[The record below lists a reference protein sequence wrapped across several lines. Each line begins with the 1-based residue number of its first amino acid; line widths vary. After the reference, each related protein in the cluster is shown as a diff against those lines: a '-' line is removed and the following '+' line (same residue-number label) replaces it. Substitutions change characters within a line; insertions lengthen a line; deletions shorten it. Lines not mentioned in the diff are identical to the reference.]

1 MKKLF
6 LPLLL
11 ALACSAY
18 GQRGIKMISGSIDEL
33 KGETTLNFEFVYEQV
48 RIGKFADEKD
58 YIDKKK
64 DEYNKKEPGRGDK
77 WEQDW
82 KSDRPNKLEPKFIE
96 GYGEFGV
103 TAKADS
109 KYTLIFNTTFI
120 EPGYNVYVSR
130 KNASLNGIATLVLTS
145 DKSKEIA
152 KITADNIINYGNA
165 VWGYDFDTGA
175 RLEGV
180 YKSAGSSIAKFIS
193 KKLGK

>member
-11 ALACSAY
+11 ILACSAY
-18 GQRGIKMISGSIDEL
+18 GQRGIKLISGSIDEL
-33 KGETTLNFEFVYEQV
+33 KGQTTLNFEFAYDEV
-48 RIGKFADEKD
+48 RVGKFADEKD

-64 DEYNKKEPGRGDK
+64 AEYNKKEPGKGDK

-82 KSDRPNKLEPKFIE
+82 KSDRPNRLEPKFVE
-96 GYGEFGV
+96 GFGKFDI

-120 EPGYNVYVSR
+120 EPGFNVGVAR
-130 KNASLNGIATLVLTS
+130 KNASLNGIATLVLTT
-145 DKSKEIA
+145 DKTKVVA
-152 KITADNIINYGNA
+152 KITADNVINYGNA
-165 VWGYDFDTGA
+165 MWGADFDTGV

-180 YKSAGSSIAKFIS
+180 YKSAGELISKFIS
-193 KKLGK
+193 KKLEK

>member
-11 ALACSAY
+11 ALACSAF
-18 GQRGIKMISGSIDEL
+18 GQRGIKLISGSVDEL
-33 KGETTLNFEFVYEQV
+33 KGETTLNFEFAYDEV
-48 RIGKFADEKD
+48 RVGKFADEKD

-64 DEYNKKEPGRGDK
+64 AEYNKKEPGKGDK

-82 KSDRPNKLEPKFIE
+82 KSDRPNRLEPKFVE
-96 GYGEFGV
+96 GFGKFDI
-103 TAKADS
+103 TSKADS

-120 EPGYNVYVSR
+120 EPGFNVGVAR

-145 DKSKEIA
+145 DKTKVIA
-152 KITADNIINYGNA
+152 KITADNVINYGNA
-165 VWGYDFDTGA
+165 AWGYDFDTGV

-180 YKSAGSSIAKFIS
+180 YKSAGELISKFIS
-193 KKLGK
+193 KKLDK

>member
-1 MKKLF
+1 MKKLL
-6 LPLLL
+6 LPILL
-11 ALACSAY
+11 ALVCSAY
-18 GQRGIKMISGSIDEL
+18 GQRGIKLISGSVDEL
-33 KGETTLNFEFVYEQV
+33 KGETTLNFEFVYDEV
-48 RIGKFADEKD
+48 RVGKFADEKD

-64 DEYNKKEPGRGDK
+64 AEYNKKEPGKGEK

-82 KSDRPNKLEPKFIE
+82 KSDRPNRLEPNFIK
-96 GYGEFGV
+96 GYGDFDV

-120 EPGYNVYVSR
+120 EPGFNVGVAR
-130 KNASLNGIATLVLTS
+130 KNASLNGIATFVLTS
-145 DKSKEIA
+145 DKSKVIA

-180 YKSAGSSIAKFIS
+180 YKSAGSSIAKFVS
-193 KKLGK
+193 KNAGK